1 MTEKWNNDPLIAL
14 FIHIEQQNKNT
25 NKVQIKTK
33 QCKKYKIYREN
44 IFLPKYLIRGEK
56 TEQVSID
63 CSIHPVWT
71 HLSSEHW
78 HFKILSSVNREI
90 KMRFSA
96 HTNRKIS
103 IGQTQFAFDGENA
116 SSISSWSFLISLRT
130 SEKAKLFEHFYPFS
144 WILSRW
150 HWWCCSSRGNP
161 GSPQTSTFPL
171 ETKRCQIN
179 FLRSAMT
186 KFPRILNWILLQEIA
201 HSLFTLQKFQIP
213 IFFLLVKPE
222 L

>member
-1 MTEKWNNDPLIAL
+1 MKWYWVSKRLVCLYISK
-14 FIHIEQQNKNT
+14 IHAHTNTYTQMPNK
-25 NKVQIKTK
+25 
-33 QCKKYKIYREN
+33 RW
-44 IFLPKYLIRGEK
+44 K

-116 SSISSWSFLISLRT
+116 SSISSWSFLINLRT

-144 WILSRW
+144 WIVSRW

-201 HSLFTLQKFQIP
+201 HSLFTLQKLFK
-213 IFFLLVKPE
+213 FRYSFN
-222 L
+222 

>member
-1 MTEKWNNDPLIAL
+1 MKNGASFHLITLFIQFERTFHQSTGTSKFSAPLIERSKCDSPR
-14 FIHIEQQNKNT
+14 I
-25 NKVQIKTK
+25 QIGKSQLDK
-33 QCKKYKIYREN
+33 HN
-44 IFLPKYLIRGEK
+44 L
-56 TEQVSID
+56 
-63 CSIHPVWT
+63 
-71 HLSSEHW
+71 HLMG
-78 HFKILSSVNREI
+78 K
-90 KMRFSA
+90 
-96 HTNRKIS
+96 
-103 IGQTQFAFDGENA
+103 NA
-116 SSISSWSFLISLRT
+116 SSISSWSFLINLRT

-201 HSLFTLQKFQIP
+201 HSLFTLQKLFKFQYS
-213 IFFLLVKPE
+213 FN
-222 L
+222 

>member
-1 MTEKWNNDPLIAL
+1 MP
-14 FIHIEQQNKNT
+14 NK
-25 NKVQIKTK
+25 
-33 QCKKYKIYREN
+33 RW
-44 IFLPKYLIRGEK
+44 K

-78 HFKILSSVNREI
+78 QRLFKILSSVNREI

-116 SSISSWSFLISLRT
+116 SSISSWSFLINLRT

-186 KFPRILNWILLQEIA
+186 KFPRILNWIRLL
-201 HSLFTLQKFQIP
+201 
-213 IFFLLVKPE
+213 FLLCKSLISKLGIINWETFCFCHKSRAKHFAFHKRRKKVYDGLYLVICFSLDWQINCKTPQIFSIYPNNE
-222 L
+222 K